1 MIIESNKHHNNII
14 KDRNSINERDTYV
27 HILRVLITRN
37 IGLRC
42 IDIAKECKMG
52 RERIFQ
58 NLSKM
63 IDKGI
68 ILKEEIDNIKYYFP
82 QPIFWNNDII
92 NGMYERML
100 PFIKEIKDDLIYDQ
114 IRDGEY
120 EKKSVLECIHIL
132 LKLFSFEIEK
142 IEDTITS

>member
-1 MIIESNKHHNNII
+1 MNNNII
-14 KDRNSINERDTYV
+14 KNRTSINERDTYV

-37 IGLRC
+37 MGLRC

-52 RERIFQ
+52 RERIHQ

-68 ILKEEIDNIKYYFP
+68 LLKEEVNGTKYYFP
-82 QPIFWNNDII
+82 QPIFWDNDIL

-100 PFIKEIKDDLIYDQ
+100 PFVKEINDDLIYDQ
-114 IRDGEY
+114 IKDGEY
-120 EKKSVLECIHIL
+120 EKHSVLECIQIL
-132 LKLFSFEIEK
+132 LKLFSFEIEELERK
-142 IEDTITS
+142 NI